1 MTNQYTFMPY
11 QHVLYSNIEHLIN
24 TNAID
29 IMYNMFRYLQG
40 ISSETMLGIKRLK
53 GNNER

>member
-1 MTNQYTFMPY
+1 MPY